1 MLENVFS
8 RGYEIEEK
16 IRKGLK
22 SDRKYTM
29 ILNFAQKPDEEEY
42 YQLAK
47 VSLGV
52 LLFIGFIGF
61 LVYLAFHYLLGR

>member
-1 MLENVFS
+1 MLESVFS
-8 RGYEIEEK
+8 KGYEIEEK
-16 IRKGLK
+16 IKKSLK

-47 VSLGV
+47 VSLAV
-52 LLFIGFIGF
+52 LFLIGFIGF
-61 LVYLAFHYLLGR
+61 LIYLAFHYLLGR

>member
-1 MLENVFS
+1 MLDQVFS
-8 RGYEIEEK
+8 KGYEVEEK
-16 IRKGLK
+16 LKRVLK

-52 LLFIGFIGF
+52 LLFVGFLGF
-61 LVYLAFHYLLGR
+61 LVYLAFHYLLGK

>member
-1 MLENVFS
+1 
-8 RGYEIEEK
+8 
-16 IRKGLK
+16 
-22 SDRKYTM
+22 M

-52 LLFIGFIGF
+52 LLFVGFLGF
-61 LVYLAFHYLLGR
+61 LVYLAFHYLLGK